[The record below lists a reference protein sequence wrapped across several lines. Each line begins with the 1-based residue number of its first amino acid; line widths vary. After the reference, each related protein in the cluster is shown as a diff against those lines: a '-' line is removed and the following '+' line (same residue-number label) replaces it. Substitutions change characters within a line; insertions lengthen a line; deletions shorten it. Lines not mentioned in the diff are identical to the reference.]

1 MKLTTENLDAV
12 GGTLPATP
20 TTTTTARV
28 RRTRR
33 AKPPRAERNI
43 DPRIQAA
50 NDKRNE
56 TVAEIRREDRSERI
70 YRVFTE
76 KRWPQLTPAYQMKT
90 SEFVNAKVTPPLFS
104 LPN

>member
-1 MKLTTENLDAV
+1 MNSYNLDAA
-12 GGTLPATP
+12 GITLPDKPATP
-20 TTTTTARV
+20 TP
-28 RRTRR
+28 
-33 AKPPRAERNI
+33 AKAPRKPKEKSPRAERTI

-76 KRWPQLTPAYQMKT
+76 KRWPQLTPAYQVKT
-90 SEFVNAKVTPPLFS
+90 SEFVNAKVTPPLP
-104 LPN
+104 LN